1 MDLRRFIDILKNK
14 KKLIFLD
21 QMIVSGSNFLLG
33 IFLAR
38 KMSLVDFGNYSLMWL
53 VVMFFLSIQQSG
65 IIAPMYSLEPL
76 KNNKSKN
83 YLLDHVVIIQFYYAV
98 IVVVLV
104 IIFCFTSSF
113 FSDKWDFGYQ
123 LIPFCLVLFL
133 CLIHD
138 FTRRCFYLNEEYLKV
153 IKMDLIA
160 YFGLLLFCFI
170 YTRHNSLDLSTFFTF
185 MFIMFLISFLSV
197 FSKKR
202 YFKLKKESTKRTLK
216 AYWDYS
222 KWLSFSAIMGW
233 FTGNIFVLVGSYFL
247 GAWVAGVI
255 RIFQNTMGVFNV
267 LFLGLENFVPTT
279 LAKIYKS
286 HGFYG
291 MEKYVKKI
299 AASGVMVFII
309 FGFIFIV
316 FKPTLIIE
324 YIYGSEFSKY
334 SNIIYAYILIYVF
347 FFMGIL
353 IRFIYRTLEKTN
365 SVFNVYLI
373 SLFFTV
379 TLSYPLVRFYGIY
392 GIVLGTLLIQI
403 LMVLIYVY
411 NLKQIIRNL

>member
-1 MDLRRFIDILKNK
+1 MNLRKFTDILKKK

-83 YLLDHVVIIQFYYAV
+83 YLLDHIVIIQFYYAV
-98 IVVVLV
+98 IVLVLV
-104 IIFCFTSSF
+104 IIFCFISSF
-113 FSDKWDFGYQ
+113 FFDKWDFGYQ
-123 LIPFCLVLFL
+123 LIPFCSVLFL

-138 FTRRCFYLNEEYLKV
+138 FTRRCFYLNEKYLKV

-160 YFGLLLFCFI
+160 YFGLLSLCHI
-170 YTRHNSLDLSTFFTF
+170 YTIYNTLDLSTFFTF
-185 MFIMFLISFLSV
+185 MFFVFLISFLSV

-202 YFKLKKESTKRTLK
+202 YFKLKKENTKLTLK

-222 KWLSFSAIMGW
+222 KWLSFSAIIGW
-233 FTGNIFVLVGSYFL
+233 FTGNIFVLVGSYL
-247 GAWVAGVI
+247 IGAWVAGVI
-255 RIFQNTMGVFNV
+255 RIFQNTMGIFNV

-286 HGFYG
+286 NGFYA

-299 AASGVMVFII
+299 ATSGVMIFII
-309 FGFIFIV
+309 FGSVFIF
-316 FKPTLIIE
+316 FKPKLIIE
-324 YIYGSEFSKY
+324 YVYGSEFSKY

-347 FFMGIL
+347 FFIGTL

-392 GIVLGTLLIQI
+392 GIVLGTLIIQI